1 MSVTVKMQILSSVR
15 VSMNIVKWS
24 SQGMLRLTQEAMNEL
39 FQPTIINIV
48 KHIGEK
54 HTHTDC
60 GVAHI
65 HTLTCILTVYTDRTK
80 QLLPLSSFL
89 SFSTLFT
96 AVPLAKYTQK
106 HLNMEVP

>member
-1 MSVTVKMQILSSVR
+1 MCVCVCVCVS

-54 HTHTDC
+54 HTKTD
-60 GVAHI
+60 VHATDHI
-65 HTLTCILTVYTDRTK
+65 LMAAI
-80 QLLPLSSFL
+80 FL
-89 SFSTLFT
+89 
-96 AVPLAKYTQK
+96 
-106 HLNMEVP
+106 